1 METNKACGYY
11 RNISHAV
18 SHIVSYRFPKQKNKP
33 VGTNLKFNAELNES
47 HDFKPAV
54 VLDTI
59 SVEPVGT
66 AGLDVSTET
75 ITKTASS
82 SSMCHY
88 TFAKRSIS
96 MLLFNILRYI
106 HRRPLHLHSPSV
118 ERRSDLDNKSRRRS
132 CKPTSSMLSTQN
144 VSCTSFKIYRLTQ
157 DVSEVTSYRNCIKLP
172 PERQLWQAA
181 CETTQQRFGIR
192 PSSAGIHCSLMLR
205 AAVLD

>member
-11 RNISHAV
+11 RNSSHTV

-106 HRRPLHLHSPSV
+106 HRRPLHLHLASSV
-118 ERRSDLDNKSRRRS
+118 GQIWTTKAAVVPANLLPR
-132 CKPTSSMLSTQN
+132 C
-144 VSCTSFKIYRLTQ
+144 YRLRT
-157 DVSEVTSYRNCIKLP
+157 
-172 PERQLWQAA
+172 
-181 CETTQQRFGIR
+181 F
-192 PSSAGIHCSLMLR
+192 H
-205 AAVLD
+205 VLHLKYTA